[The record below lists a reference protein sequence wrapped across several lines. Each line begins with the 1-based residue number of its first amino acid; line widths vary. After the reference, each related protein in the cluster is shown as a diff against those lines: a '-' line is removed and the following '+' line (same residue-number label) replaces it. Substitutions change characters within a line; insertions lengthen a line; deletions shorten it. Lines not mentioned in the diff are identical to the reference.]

1 MLTSDAGSVFHR
13 FDLAGCFLCT
23 QKTAEAKGAQLVHST
38 GGEFLLPLPGSF
50 EAHHHHSFAAGTFRC
65 HWIKFF
71 ANPPVAAWFGK
82 LMDQVC
88 CWWWRDCSARK
99 LYFHRWGDGHGV
111 FGSIFCW
118 KKATVLSPF
127 HPAHWGFNFSSWGR
141 FQNDPWVRAW
151 NKSMNQWMET
161 KETLM
166 LTLKMQKRR
175 RTTYPQKEKVRFDVF
190 FY

>member
-118 KKATVLSPF
+118 KKATVFVP
-127 HPAHWGFNFSSWGR
+127 FSSSSLR
-141 FQNDPWVRAW
+141 FQLQLLRTVPKWSVGEGVEQIDE
-151 NKSMNQWMET
+151 SMDGNQGDLDVDLEDA
-161 KETLM
+161 KAE
-166 LTLKMQKRR
+166 